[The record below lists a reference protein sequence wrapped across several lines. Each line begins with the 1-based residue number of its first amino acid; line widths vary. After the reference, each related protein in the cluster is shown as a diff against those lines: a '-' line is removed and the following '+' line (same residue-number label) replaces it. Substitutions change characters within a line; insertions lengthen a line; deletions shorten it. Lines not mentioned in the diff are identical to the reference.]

1 MPFIDERYVEQAAEL
16 RRKIRWSVAAISEA
30 ADHDLTPDIL
40 ERLYRA
46 AEDLKRDT
54 YHLMDLL

>member
-1 MPFIDERYVEQAAEL
+1 MPLYSERDAEQAAEL

-30 ADHDLTPDIL
+30 ANHDLSPDIL
-40 ERLYRA
+40 ERLCRA

-54 YHLMDLL
+54 YHLLDLS